1 MIKPICSRCGEKL
14 TKFGAIL
21 LSPPDK
27 KDKIKKYHICKDC
40 FKLILLEFKIYP
52 RG

>member
-1 MIKPICSRCGEKL
+1 MIQPKCNRCDEEL

-27 KDKIKKYHICKDC
+27 KSKVKKYHLCRDC
-40 FKLILLEFKIYP
+40 FKLIITEFGIYL
-52 RG
+52 